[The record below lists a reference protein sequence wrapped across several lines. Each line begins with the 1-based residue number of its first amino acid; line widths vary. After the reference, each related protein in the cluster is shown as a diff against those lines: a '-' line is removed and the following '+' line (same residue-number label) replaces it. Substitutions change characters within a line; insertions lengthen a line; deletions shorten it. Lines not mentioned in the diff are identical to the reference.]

1 MHGDGTKLDN
11 IPNKPPPA
19 RLLDVTRLIRR
30 AGRFLTGVDRVE
42 MAYLS
47 EFLERSV
54 PIFGLVRTS
63 FGYVLLDRAGLCEIK
78 SKLCGTVPFAGI
90 DALSRL
96 PRGLTK
102 TQRQALTEVRKW
114 SIARSTPRKFERML
128 AENLPPKTSY
138 INVGHSN
145 ITDRVFAGIKDAL
158 HGQISVMI
166 HDVIPLDFPEFQ
178 RIGTVEGFREKLQ
191 RVQRYADL
199 IIYNSQDTQVRSE
212 KYLGLWGQVPDAI
225 VSHLGTV
232 TPHVATNF
240 TLPTAP
246 YFVSVS
252 TIEPRKNH
260 QFLLD
265 LWEDL
270 GSGAPELHICGA
282 RGWNNEAVFH
292 RLDSLLDGTKVY
304 ERNDLN
310 DSELMALVAGSHG
323 MLFPSLAEG
332 FGLPPVEA
340 AALGV
345 PILCNDLEVLREILG
360 DIPVY
365 ASVSDSYQWIET
377 VKKLALSDPN
387 MREVVN
393 YTPPSW
399 DDHFKIVLSLV

>member
-102 TQRQALTEVRKW
+102 TQRQALTEVRKL

-158 HGQISVMI
+158 HSQISV
-166 HDVIPLDFPEFQ
+166 F
-178 RIGTVEGFREKLQ
+178 G
-191 RVQRYADL
+191 
-199 IIYNSQDTQVRSE
+199 RS
-212 KYLGLWGQVPDAI
+212 KMC
-225 VSHLGTV
+225 
-232 TPHVATNF
+232 
-240 TLPTAP
+240 
-246 YFVSVS
+246 
-252 TIEPRKNH
+252 K
-260 QFLLD
+260 
-265 LWEDL
+265 
-270 GSGAPELHICGA
+270 
-282 RGWNNEAVFH
+282 
-292 RLDSLLDGTKVY
+292 
-304 ERNDLN
+304 
-310 DSELMALVAGSHG
+310 
-323 MLFPSLAEG
+323 
-332 FGLPPVEA
+332 
-340 AALGV
+340 
-345 PILCNDLEVLREILG
+345 
-360 DIPVY
+360 
-365 ASVSDSYQWIET
+365 
-377 VKKLALSDPN
+377 
-387 MREVVN
+387 
-393 YTPPSW
+393 
-399 DDHFKIVLSLV
+399 DHFD